1 MINFVKNDLVKIDFN
16 KTDFNKIFTKNIRE
30 TKFINYI
37 FRSNMETITGLIMI
51 NLIGCLFFIKGRA
64 DKDNMMAR
72 VTLVSVFTAIL
83 AVTVTLKFGS
93 TGEIAGW
100 DLRFWRAYADNSIL
114 IWYTLIINAVS
125 FVVFGVDKYKA
136 VKGRYR
142 IPVAVLIYLAFAGG
156 SVGTAVG
163 MVLFRHKI
171 RKNYFAVGVPMII
184 VMQIMLMVCGLNW
197 G

>member
-1 MINFVKNDLVKIDFN
+1 
-16 KTDFNKIFTKNIRE
+16 
-30 TKFINYI
+30 
-37 FRSNMETITGLIMI
+37 METITGLIII
-51 NLIGCLFFIKGRA
+51 NIVGCLFFIKGRA
-64 DKDNMMAR
+64 NKDNMMAR
-72 VTLVSVFTAIL
+72 VAVTSILTAIL
-83 AVTVTLKFGS
+83 AVALTLKLGNS
-93 TGEIAGW
+93 GGIAGW
-100 DLRFWRAYADNSIL
+100 DFRFWRLYTDNSIL
-114 IWYTLIINAVS
+114 IWYTLIINIVS
-125 FVVFGVDKYKA
+125 FVVFGADKYKA

-184 VMQIMLMVCGLNW
+184 VMQILLIVCGLNW